1 MTELPSGTVTF
12 LFTDIEGST
21 RLLKRLRDRYGDALA
36 DHQRIV
42 RQAFEDHDGR
52 EIDTQGDSF
61 FVAFGRAKDAVAA
74 AVHAQRGLAGHAWPE
89 SVELRVRMGIHTAEP
104 TVGDDRYVGLGVHR
118 GARICA
124 AGHGGQVL
132 VSQTSRELLRDDPLP
147 DVSLRDLGPHQL
159 KDLDEPE
166 QLYQL
171 VAPGLADA
179 FPPLKTAGSTPF
191 AGREGELGE
200 AAADKLGRGWRR
212 GRMGLIAAG
221 VVAAAV
227 LAAGAV
233 LFVRDADSSQVTAAV
248 KANAVGMLDSDSGKL
263 ASQVPLGATPTAI
276 VADRAAIWVTS
287 GDDQSVF
294 KIDPQKQA
302 VVQRIPVGAGAAGVA
317 IGAGV
322 IWVANALDG
331 TVSRIDPETRTVV
344 DTITV
349 GSSPTAI
356 AYGLGALWIVNRGD
370 GTVVKLDPRIGKVVR
385 TLSDVRAPTAVT
397 TGFGSLWVTSERAG
411 TISRIHPK
419 TGVLV
424 RTVNVGNGPVAVAS
438 GAGSV
443 WVANSLD
450 GTVSRIDPRTST
462 VTATNYT
469 GRGPSGVAAVGHTVW
484 VANEDGASLT
494 RIDPETGRPVRRV
507 KIGNRPNA
515 VALVGDSV
523 VVAAR
528 ARDLAHRGGTLR
540 VSSGRRGLK
549 TIDPSISYET
559 YTFAIPGLTRD
570 GLVAFKHVG
579 GSDGSTLVPD
589 LAASLQVPTN
599 AGKTYTFELRPGIR
613 YSTGRVV
620 EAEDFRRAIE
630 RTFKLES
637 PGGDYYAGIIGAA
650 RCKVAPKSCD
660 LSRGIQVDNSASLIT
675 FRLAAPDP
683 DFLYKLALPY
693 ATAVPPDAPDRDVR
707 TRPLPGTGPYK
718 IARYIPKRELLFVR
732 NPYFRPWSEAA
743 RPPAYPDRIVWRL
756 DVPAD
761 AATRATEAGRAD
773 VAYDFVPPK
782 LLDEVKTQ
790 HASQLHVDPV
800 PGTYFYFFDQ
810 RRRPFNDVRVR
821 RAVNYAIDRNHAI
834 ELSRGAEV
842 AAPTCQVLPP
852 NFPAHRAYCPYTA
865 NPSANGSWTAP
876 DLSRARRLVAAS
888 GTKGQLVKVW
898 AAERAEG
905 AYVASVLRQ
914 LGYRTQLK
922 TVTPFD
928 RYTDAIFD
936 PRAKVQIAA
945 LRWFSDYPAASG
957 FINSEIFD
965 CSYFC
970 DRKIDRLIERARALQ
985 ATNPRAANALWTRI
999 DRELTDAAPW
1009 LFLYNNKQAD
1019 FVSPRVRN
1027 FQYNLQYGILLDQ
1040 LQTR

>member
-42 RQAFEDHDGR
+42 RQAFENHDGR

-74 AVHAQRGLAGHAWPE
+74 AADAQRGLAGHAWPE

-104 TVGDDRYVGLGVHR
+104 TVGEDRYVGLGVHR

-171 VAPGLADA
+171 VAPGLRDA

-200 AAADKLGRGWRR
+200 AAADKLGRDWRR
-212 GRMGLIAAG
+212 GRIGLIAAG
-221 VVAAAV
+221 VVAAVA
-227 LAAGAV
+227 LAAGGV
-233 LFVRDADSSQVTAAV
+233 LLLSDPAPSQVTAIV
-248 KANAVGMLDSDSGKL
+248 KANAVGTLDSESGTL
-263 ASQVPLGATPTAI
+263 ASQVPVGAAPTAI
-276 VADRAAIWVTS
+276 AADRAAIWVTS
-287 GDDQSVF
+287 GDDQSVSQ
-294 KIDPQKQA
+294 IDPQKQA
-302 VVQRIPVGAGAAGVA
+302 VVQTIRVGAGAAGVA
-317 IGAGV
+317 IGAGAV
-322 IWVANALDG
+322 WVANALDG
-331 TVSRIDPETRTVV
+331 TVSRIDPETRTIV

-356 AYGLGALWIVNRGD
+356 AYGLDALWIVNRGD
-370 GTVVKLDPRIGKVVR
+370 GTVVKLGPRTGKVGR
-385 TLSDVRAPTAVT
+385 PLTGAPDPTAIA
-397 TGFGSLWVTSERAG
+397 TGFGSLWVTNRRTG
-411 TISRIHPK
+411 TITRIHPK
-419 TGVLV
+419 TGVV
-424 RTVNVGNGPVAVAS
+424 EGTINVGNGPVAVAS

-443 WVANSLD
+443 WVANNLD
-450 GTVSRIDPRTST
+450 GTVSRIDPRTN
-462 VTATNYT
+462 TATTNAT
-469 GRGPSGVAAVGHTVW
+469 GRGPSGVAAGPHTVW

-494 RIDPETGRPVRRV
+494 RIDPETGRPVGHV
-507 KIGNRPNA
+507 KLGNRPNG
-515 VALVGDSV
+515 VALVGDSL
-523 VVAAR
+523 VVAVR
-528 ARDLAHRGGTLR
+528 GRGLAHRGGTLR

-549 TIDPSISYET
+549 SIDPSLSYET

-579 GSDGSTLVPD
+579 GSDGSTLVAD
-589 LAASLQVPTN
+589 LARSIQVPTD
-599 AGKTYTFELRPGIR
+599 AGKSYTFEVRRGIR

-620 EAEDFRRAIE
+620 RAEDFRRAIE

-637 PGGDYYAGIIGAA
+637 LGGDYYAGIIGAA
-650 RCKVAPKSCD
+650 RCKAAPKSCD
-660 LSRGIQVDNSASLIT
+660 LSRGIQVDNSARLIT

-693 ATAVPPDAPDRDVR
+693 ATAVPPGAPDHDVR

-732 NPYFRPWSEAA
+732 NPYFRQWSEAA
-743 RPPAYPDRIVWRL
+743 RPAAYPDRIVWRL

-761 AATRATEAGRAD
+761 SATRATEEGRAD
-773 VAYDFVPPK
+773 VAYDFVSPK
-782 LLDEVKTQ
+782 LLNEAKTQ
-790 HASQLHVDPV
+790 HASQLHVDPI

-821 RAVNYAIDRNHAI
+821 RAVNYAIDRKQAI
-834 ELSRGAEV
+834 ELARGAEV

-852 NFPAHRAYCPYTA
+852 NFPGFRPYCPYTA
-865 NPSANGSWTAP
+865 SPSANGSWTAP
-876 DLSRARRLVAAS
+876 DLARARRLVAAS

-898 AAERAEG
+898 AAEQAEG
-905 AYVASVLRQ
+905 AYIASVLRQ
-914 LGYRTQLK
+914 LGYRTRLK

-928 RYTDAIFD
+928 KYTDAIFD

-957 FINSEIFD
+957 FINSVIFD

-970 DRKIDRLIERARALQ
+970 DRRIERLISRARARQ

-1019 FVSPRVRN
+1019 FVSRRVRN

-1040 LQTR
+1040 LQAR